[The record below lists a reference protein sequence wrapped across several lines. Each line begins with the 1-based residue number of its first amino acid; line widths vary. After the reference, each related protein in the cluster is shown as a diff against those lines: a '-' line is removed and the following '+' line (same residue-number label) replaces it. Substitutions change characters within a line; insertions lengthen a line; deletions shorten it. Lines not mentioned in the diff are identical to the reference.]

1 MVYIKWKCKS
11 ILFVDSSSSAVSS
24 NSPKPEKR
32 QANSPLPK
40 PPEYLDEM
48 YAKVMKKR
56 NDSPEQTSPILPPL
70 YDEGIYDR
78 LVEPKK
84 TQSSDV
90 DPNYEELRPTSHGY
104 ARIKKID
111 KPSEPDYASLT
122 RTMTVEYVEN
132 DPNYESLKVDLNE
145 INHNSIY
152 SEVNKR

>member
-1 MVYIKWKCKS
+1 MLKYIF
-11 ILFVDSSSSAVSS
+11 ILDSSSSAVST

-32 QANSPLPK
+32 PANSPLPK
-40 PPEYLDEM
+40 PPEYLDDM

-56 NDSPEQTSPILPPL
+56 NDLLEQQSTTMLPL
-70 YDEGIYDR
+70 YNESIYDR

-84 TQSSDV
+84 GQNSDV
-90 DPNYEELRPTSHGY
+90 DPNYEELRPTNHGY
-104 ARIKKID
+104 ARIKKVE

-122 RTMTVEYVEN
+122 RAMTPEFVEN
-132 DPNYESLKVDLNE
+132 DPNYESLKVGLNE

>member
-1 MVYIKWKCKS
+1 M
-11 ILFVDSSSSAVSS
+11 SSY
-24 NSPKPEKR
+24 SPKPEKR
-32 QANSPLPK
+32 PANSPLPK
-40 PPEYLDEM
+40 PPEYLDQM

-56 NDSPEQTSPILPPL
+56 NESPPEQPSSIVHPM

-84 TQSSDV
+84 PQIPDV
-90 DPNYEELRPTSHGY
+90 DPNYEELRPTNHGY

-122 RTMTVEYVEN
+122 RTMTVEYIEN

>member
-1 MVYIKWKCKS
+1 M
-11 ILFVDSSSSAVSS
+11 SS

-32 QANSPLPK
+32 PANSPLPK

-56 NDSPEQTSPILPPL
+56 NDSPEQPSPVVPPP

-84 TQSSDV
+84 LLTSDA
-90 DPNYEELRPTSHGY
+90 DPNYEELRPTNHGY

-122 RTMTVEYVEN
+122 RTMTTDYIEN
-132 DPNYESLKVDLNE
+132 DPNYESLKVNLNV
-145 INHNSIY
+145 INHNLTY
-152 SEVNKR
+152 AEVNKR

>member
-1 MVYIKWKCKS
+1 
-11 ILFVDSSSSAVSS
+11 VSS

-32 QANSPLPK
+32 PANSPLPK

-48 YAKVMKKR
+48 YAKVMKKHH
-56 NDSPEQTSPILPPL
+56 DLPEQQSPVVHAM

-84 TQSSDV
+84 LQTSDV
-90 DPNYEELRPTSHGY
+90 DPNYEELHPTNHGY

-122 RTMTVEYVEN
+122 RTVDYVEN
-132 DPNYESLKVDLNE
+132 DPNYESLKMDLNE

>member
-1 MVYIKWKCKS
+1 M
-11 ILFVDSSSSAVSS
+11 SS

-32 QANSPLPK
+32 PANSPLPK

-56 NDSPEQTSPILPPL
+56 NDSPPEQPLPVVPSL
-70 YDEGIYDR
+70 PNVPSSYDEGIYDR

-84 TQSSDV
+84 SQSDT
-90 DPNYEELRPTSHGY
+90 DPNYEELRPTNHGY

-122 RTMTVEYVEN
+122 RTMTTEYVEN
-132 DPNYESLKVDLNE
+132 DPNYESLKVDVNE

-152 SEVNKR
+152 SEVNKG

>member
-1 MVYIKWKCKS
+1 M
-11 ILFVDSSSSAVSS
+11 SS

-32 QANSPLPK
+32 PANSPLPK

-48 YAKVMKKR
+48 YAKVIKKR
-56 NDSPEQTSPILPPL
+56 NDSLEKQCSSVHSL

-84 TQSSDV
+84 TQASDS
-90 DPNYEELRPTSHGY
+90 DPNYEELRPTNHGY

-122 RTMTVEYVEN
+122 QTMTSEYIEN
-132 DPNYESLKVDLNE
+132 DPNYESLKVGLNE

-152 SEVNKR
+152 SEINKR

>member
-1 MVYIKWKCKS
+1 M
-11 ILFVDSSSSAVSS
+11 LDSSSSAVSS

-32 QANSPLPK
+32 PANSPLPR

-56 NDSPEQTSPILPPL
+56 NDSPEQQSPTMSPL

-78 LVEPKK
+78 LVEPKAQQ
-84 TQSSDV
+84 TSDV
-90 DPNYEELRPTSHGY
+90 DPNYEELRPTNHGY

-111 KPSEPDYASLT
+111 RPSEPDYASLT
-122 RTMTVEYVEN
+122 RTMTTEYVEN
-132 DPNYESLKVDLNE
+132 DPNYESLKVGLNE

-152 SEVNKR
+152 SEVIKR

>member
-1 MVYIKWKCKS
+1 M
-11 ILFVDSSSSAVSS
+11 SS

-32 QANSPLPK
+32 PANSPLPK

-56 NDSPEQTSPILPPL
+56 NDSPEQPPPVMPPI
-70 YDEGIYDR
+70 YDESRIYDR

-84 TQSSDV
+84 PQTSDV
-90 DPNYEELRPTSHGY
+90 DPNYEELRPTNHGY
-104 ARIKKID
+104 ARIKKVD
-111 KPSEPDYASLT
+111 KPPEPDYASLT
-122 RTMTVEYVEN
+122 RTMTGEFVEN

>member
-1 MVYIKWKCKS
+1 
-11 ILFVDSSSSAVSS
+11 
-24 NSPKPEKR
+24 
-32 QANSPLPK
+32 
-40 PPEYLDEM
+40 M

-56 NDSPEQTSPILPPL
+56 NDSPEQSPSVVPHL

-84 TQSSDV
+84 SRTLDV
-90 DPNYEELRPTSHGY
+90 DPNYEELRPTNHGY
-104 ARIKKID
+104 ARINKID

-122 RTMTVEYVEN
+122 RLTMTGDYVEN

>member
-1 MVYIKWKCKS
+1 MS
-11 ILFVDSSSSAVSS
+11 T

-32 QANSPLPK
+32 PANSPLPK

-56 NDSPEQTSPILPPL
+56 HDSQEHQQTPVL

-84 TQSSDV
+84 LQTLDV
-90 DPNYEELRPTSHGY
+90 DPNYEELRPTNHGY

-111 KPSEPDYASLT
+111 KPLEPDYASLT
-122 RTMTVEYVEN
+122 RSVDYVEN